1 MGVSIIYIE
10 KYKLNKFGLF
20 SERKFQK
27 INSKENKRKKKEK
40 NHKVQKNKKR
50 LFPNVTRLNTGIL

>member
-50 LFPNVTRLNTGIL
+50 LKCPA